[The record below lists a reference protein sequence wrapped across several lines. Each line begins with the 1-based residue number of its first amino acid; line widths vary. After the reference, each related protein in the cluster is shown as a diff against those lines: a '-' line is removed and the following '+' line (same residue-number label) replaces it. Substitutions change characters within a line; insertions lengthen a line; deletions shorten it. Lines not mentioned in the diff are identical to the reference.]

1 MRSWASK
8 PWRTTTRTSPTRT
21 WCASPTTAAGPPKA
35 SSTPSATCI
44 DRELV
49 NRLPTP
55 SPGFFPHRGME
66 RQMTNYRLAVLPGDG
81 IGPEVVAEAIKVLR
95 VVESTTDARF
105 QLEEDVVG
113 GAAIDAFDTALKPD
127 TVKLAKT
134 SDAVLFGAVGG
145 PKWDDPRA
153 AVRPEQAILGLRAA
167 LGTFANLR
175 PARMQPALVHL
186 SPLKPEIVQG
196 ADVLFVR
203 ELVAGTYFA
212 RPKKL
217 WQDARGL
224 WRAVDTTA
232 YTEPQVERTVRM
244 GFELARGRRKK
255 LHVAD
260 KQNVMATSRL
270 WRDVAGRVAEDYA
283 DVEFQAILTDALAM
297 HLLYRPT
304 QFDVVVTDNLFGDL
318 ITDEAAALAGSMGLM
333 PSASLG
339 AALNRHG
346 GYRGLYEPIH
356 GSAPD
361 IAGRGVANPIPPIQ
375 SLALLLRYSLKL
387 EREARAVEK
396 AVDDAIELGLRTPD
410 IAARGEKTATTRQLG
425 DAIAEAVRAELARA
439 P

>member
-1 MRSWASK
+1 M
-8 PWRTTTRTSPTRT
+8 P
-21 WCASPTTAAGPPKA
+21 
-35 SSTPSATCI
+35 
-44 DRELV
+44 
-49 NRLPTP
+49 
-55 SPGFFPHRGME
+55 
-66 RQMTNYRLAVLPGDG
+66 YRLAVLPGDG
-81 IGPEVVAEAIKVLR
+81 IGPEVIAEATKVLHAIEDATR
-95 VVESTTDARF
+95 ARF
-105 QLEEDVVG
+105 ELTEDAVG
-113 GAAIDAFDTALKPD
+113 GAAIDAFGTALRPE
-127 TVKLAKT
+127 TVKVAKG

-145 PKWDDPRA
+145 PKWDDPKA
-153 AVRPEQAILGLRAA
+153 TVRPEQAILGLRAA

-212 RPKKL
+212 KPKRY
-217 WQDARGL
+217 WQDARGT
-224 WRAVDTTA
+224 WRAVDTCA

-244 GFELARGRRKK
+244 AFELARGRRKK

-270 WRDVAGRVAEDYA
+270 WRDVATRLAGEYP

-297 HLLYRPT
+297 HLLYRPS

-318 ITDEAAALAGSMGLM
+318 VTDEAAALAGSMGLM

-339 AALNRHG
+339 AARNRHG

-356 GSAPD
+356 GTAPD
-361 IAGRGVANPIPPIQ
+361 IAGRGVANPIAAIQ
-375 SLALLLRYSLKL
+375 SLALLLRYSLGL
-387 EREARAVEK
+387 EREARAVER

-410 IAARGEKTATTRQLG
+410 IARAGEPTASTHEVG
-425 DAIAEAVRAELARA
+425 DAIASAVQKELSRG
-439 P
+439 

>member
-1 MRSWASK
+1 M
-8 PWRTTTRTSPTRT
+8 P
-21 WCASPTTAAGPPKA
+21 
-35 SSTPSATCI
+35 
-44 DRELV
+44 
-49 NRLPTP
+49 
-55 SPGFFPHRGME
+55 
-66 RQMTNYRLAVLPGDG
+66 YRLAVLPGDG
-81 IGPEVVAEAIKVLR
+81 IGPEVIAEATKVLHAI
-95 VVESTTDARF
+95 EDTTPARF
-105 QLEEDVVG
+105 ELTEDMVG
-113 GAAIDAFDTALKPD
+113 GAAIDAFGTALRPE
-127 TVKLAKT
+127 TVRAAKS

-145 PKWDDPRA
+145 PKWDDPKA

-212 RPKKL
+212 KPKKY
-217 WQDARGL
+217 WQDARGT
-224 WRAVDTTA
+224 WRAVDTCA

-244 GFELARGRRKK
+244 AFELARGRRKK
-255 LHVAD
+255 LHLAD

-270 WRDVAGRVAEDYA
+270 WRDVATRLAAEYP
-283 DVEFQAILTDALAM
+283 DVEFQPILTDALAM

-318 ITDEAAALAGSMGLM
+318 VTDEAAALAGSMGLM

-339 AALNRHG
+339 EARNQHG

-356 GSAPD
+356 GTAPD
-361 IAGRGVANPIPPIQ
+361 IAGRGVANPIAAIQ
-375 SLALLLRYSLKL
+375 SLALLLRYSLGL
-387 EREARAVEK
+387 EREARAVER

-410 IAARGEKTATTRQLG
+410 IARAGERTASTREVG
-425 DAIAEAVRAELARA
+425 DAIAAAVQRELGRS
-439 P
+439 